1 MTEIQWIAK
10 NVGTIGGLLT
20 SEACDEFVRFSEE
33 RRYEEAP
40 ISTGRG
46 AVMMKRLR
54 NNDRVMLDDMTLSN
68 QFYELLIRI
77 IP

>member
-33 RRYEEAP
+33 RRSEEAP